1 MFKIVNK
8 FITADSLNRYLVIQY
23 SNRIDNSPSLRTLE
37 ERHIYLLSHV
47 SVCLGSK
54 NQTRRETIAS
64 LEINKKG
71 MKSVNEE

>member
-1 MFKIVNK
+1 MQNSSGEDNRRPIRKMFVREK
-8 FITADSLNRYLVIQY
+8 
-23 SNRIDNSPSLRTLE
+23 LRTLE